1 MPNAGLAHRD
11 KICFKFVYDTTS
23 DVEKRSVCFLELSCR
38 RFCRCSLLL
47 PQSAIVFTLLPF
59 LFCTTPSVF
68 AGSLTLDFTNSL
80 LFRDHPWPV
89 VNESGTTA
97 MFLFAAAHPVSGVL
111 QLRLTLH
118 SLRSLLPFEV
128 V

>member
-38 RFCRCSLLL
+38 RFCRCSLVL
-47 PQSAIVFTLLPF
+47 PQSATVFTLLRF

-68 AGSLTLDFTNSL
+68 AGPLALDFENSL
-80 LFRDHPWPV
+80 LFRDHPCPV
-89 VNESGTTA
+89 VTECGATA
-97 MFLFAAAHPVSGVL
+97 MVL
-111 QLRLTLH
+111 
-118 SLRSLLPFEV
+118 V
-128 V
+128 